1 MVEALVLQV
10 AAGVVAV
17 GLPDAGSRAGA
28 ALVHRFSAAPFEG
41 FEEVSG
47 FRDGVAGQLEVGELD
62 WELRS
67 RPENKRRFP
76 PLELAAGRAK
86 TPDVLFLSAFPWKKS
101 RALSLESDLGHKG
114 VRMRRPAV
122 AGRTRLL
129 ATSDRR
135 SSSRPGASRRT
146 IARKIVSLFRRP
158 VGCVTWAGERRWP

>member
-1 MVEALVLQV
+1 M
-10 AAGVVAV
+10 
-17 GLPDAGSRAGA
+17 
-28 ALVHRFSAAPFEG
+28 
-41 FEEVSG
+41 SG

-101 RALSLESDLGHKG
+101 RALSLESDLGTQR

-135 SSSRPGASRRT
+135 PSSRPGASRRT